1 MGLISKTVK
10 VKWSRSNKKY
20 YEELGYT
27 FTRCKEEFEVK
38 VEHLPKNSNI
48 KVECFCD
55 NCGKTLPLRKY
66 QDYNRYLKEGNK
78 SYCKKCGRLLFG
90 NKTQIQ
96 NKLKNSKSFYD
107 WCVENNKQD
116 IIDRWDYELNGCK
129 PSEICYK
136 TSKKY
141 WFKCGKHKW
150 HKSEL
155 KSIVNFV
162 SGHEGCMNC
171 KQCNS
176 IAQWFI
182 DNKLNINDYW
192 DYEKNSVDPWEISY
206 RSDSINIWIFC
217 QEKDYHGSYETNCY
231 SFTNGARC
239 SYCGN
244 CKVHPLDS
252 LKQHIVEKYGEKF
265 FNIIWSDK
273 NSVNPTTLKPNST
286 IKCWWNCPDGKHKPF
301 KRSCNHSYRLDFRC
315 PECSKERNESMIEE
329 KVRLYLEELGYEV
342 RTEYKCSLIP
352 YNPKTNYP
360 LPFDNEIVLEN
371 GQHLIIE
378 VHGSQHYKSDFYKTR
393 LTQEEAENKL
403 KERKNRDKYKK
414 EQCIQAGY
422 EYLEIPYMAFK
433 NESSKYKK
441 IIDDKIKEIL
451 NKK

>member
-1 MGLISKTVK
+1 MGIISKVAI
-10 VKWSRSNKKY
+10 VKWHPSNKKY

-27 FTRCKEEFEVK
+27 YTKLGEEFEVK
-38 VEHLPKNSNI
+38 IEDLPVNSHSKI
-48 KVECFCD
+48 ICECD
-55 NCGKTLPLRKY
+55 NCKTVLEGVYQQYSSKILSNLPIYCRKCSSQLY
-66 QDYNRYLKEGNK
+66 GNENYRK
-78 SYCKKCGRLLFG
+78 SR
-90 NKTQIQ
+90 
-96 NKLKNSKSFYD
+96 LKNSKSFYD
-107 WCVENNKQD
+107 WCIENNRQD
-116 IIDRWDYELNGCK
+116 VLDRWDYELNGCSPK
-129 PSEICYK
+129 DIGYK
-136 TSKKY
+136 SGKKY
-141 WFKCGKHKW
+141 WFKCDKRKW

-155 KSIVNFV
+155 KSIKDFTT
-162 SGHEGCMNC
+162 GHEGVVDC

-176 IAQWFI
+176 IAQYILDSFPDKDLYDVWDKEKNGDKDPWMIPFGSRQKGWFI
-182 DNKLNINDYW
+182 
-192 DYEKNSVDPWEISY
+192 
-206 RSDSINIWIFC
+206 C

-244 CKVHPLDS
+244 RKVHPLDS

-273 NSVNPTTLKPNST
+273 NSVDPTTLKPNST

-329 KVRLYLEELGYEV
+329 KVRLYLGELGYEV

-414 EQCIQAGY
+414 EQCIQAG
-422 EYLEIPYMAFK
+422 K
-433 NESSKYKK
+433 KKKKSSWSGD
-441 IIDDKIKEIL
+441 IRRKE
-451 NKK
+451 